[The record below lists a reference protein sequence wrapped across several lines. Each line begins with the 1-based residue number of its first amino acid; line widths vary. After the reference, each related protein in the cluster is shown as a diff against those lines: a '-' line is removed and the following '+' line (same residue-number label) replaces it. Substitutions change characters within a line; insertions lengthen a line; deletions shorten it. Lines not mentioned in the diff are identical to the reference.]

1 MNYNG
6 SESKRFFRLFSQS
19 ALLKILLVKTF
30 KHLNNTKK
38 SDNQNAYIYLVA
50 EILPLLY
57 YLMLFQFTMKCL
69 QKSFL
74 IFILCYSSTML
85 PFHVEYVQILFSV
98 SKVVSEKFNIYTNTQ
113 LYAYIIYICTSRAR
127 FFR

>member
-19 ALLKILLVKTF
+19 ALLKILFRVKTS
-30 KHLNNTKK
+30 KHFNNTKK
-38 SDNQNAYIYLVA
+38 SDNQNVYIYLVA

-57 YLMLFQFTMKCL
+57 YLMLFQFTMKCPR
-69 QKSFL
+69 KSFL

-98 SKVVSEKFNIYTNTQ
+98 SKVSEKFNIYTNTQ
-113 LYAYIIYICTSRAR
+113 LYAYIIYICTPRAR